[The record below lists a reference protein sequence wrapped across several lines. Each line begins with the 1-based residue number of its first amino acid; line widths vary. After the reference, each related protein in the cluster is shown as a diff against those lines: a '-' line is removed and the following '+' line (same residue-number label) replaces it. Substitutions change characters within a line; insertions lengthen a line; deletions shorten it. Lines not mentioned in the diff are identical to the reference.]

1 VGALGTVYVPVSG
14 PADPARAR
22 VDLLLGEPAGLP
34 GAELRATGALARR
47 RADGTAELH
56 ALAASV
62 GTPATTAAALERHP
76 AVLAAVLAP
85 APGASTAPGTG
96 STDLIAYVPT
106 DDTGL
111 TPAALREFLCADGP
125 AGELPGWF
133 VLLDELPLDDAGRPD
148 PAELDDIA
156 RACGI
161 GPSDEGQETGTELEE
176 TIRGVW
182 QEHLGGRP
190 PGLDAAFFDVD
201 GHSLIAVRIAVRL
214 QRLLGRPIPVRT
226 VFDRP
231 TIRSFAAWL
240 AETGTGTQ
248 AAGPAA
254 DTSGRP
260 ADHGPSDVSP
270 RAVPPQ
276 AAEPAAVLAADLLAA
291 SSDELAALRML
302 TAHLEAPA
310 DHSQKERL

>member
-111 TPAALREFLCADGP
+111 TPAALREFPNRVLQTEGRVTLIDG
-125 AGELPGWF
+125 
-133 VLLDELPLDDAGRPD
+133 LLA
-148 PAELDDIA
+148 
-156 RACGI
+156 
-161 GPSDEGQETGTELEE
+161 
-176 TIRGVW
+176 
-182 QEHLGGRP
+182 
-190 PGLDAAFFDVD
+190 
-201 GHSLIAVRIAVRL
+201 
-214 QRLLGRPIPVRT
+214 
-226 VFDRP
+226 
-231 TIRSFAAWL
+231 
-240 AETGTGTQ
+240 
-248 AAGPAA
+248 
-254 DTSGRP
+254 
-260 ADHGPSDVSP
+260 
-270 RAVPPQ
+270 
-276 AAEPAAVLAADLLAA
+276 AAVLAGLVLNSLARLWWADPAA
-291 SSDELAALRML
+291 GYVLVYYALR
-302 TAHLEAPA
+302 EV
-310 DHSQKERL
+310 KEIFSGEH